1 MIKTE
6 RCKIRFHGPCHEERK
21 EGNSRKKIKKT
32 QLSTVYL
39 VREKIGSFA
48 YNKKAKE
55 WRKY

>member
-1 MIKTE
+1 MDLVMKKGKRAIVE
-6 RCKIRFHGPCHEERK
+6 
-21 EGNSRKKIKKT
+21 KKIKKM

-48 YNKKAKE
+48 YNKKTKE